1 MSIEQRKKSKFVPL
15 LLFTY
20 IVACFIQIVLFRTA
34 AGVIQEALRQATVVA
49 NDRLAGKGGSSGGKS
64 GGNKSGGGNKKGNPA
79 DVVELTSS
87 IFDKEVSY
95 RD

>member
-1 MSIEQRKKSKFVPL
+1 M
-15 LLFTY
+15 
-20 IVACFIQIVLFRTA
+20 LFRTA